1 MNPHIQ
7 AKMGSSPRHVPL
19 PVSPVVGVK
28 RPAPSLLPA
37 FEPFSSSPQ
46 LPRPAKRLAHASPSK
61 ASAGKERFYPTPV
74 PTSSTIIP
82 SSSPTKAPYTRRP
95 VLSRTLSTFS
105 ERAPLSTVPSIE
117 LSEHGE
123 PTLMGRSSNS
133 SHYQLSTNKLISR
146 VHVRAVYIAADP
158 PGSKKVQVECTGWNG
173 VKVHCQ
179 GKAWELMK
187 GDTFTSETEDADIMV
202 DVQDARVLLTWPK
215 HFENKIA
222 TPTDTDSTWDSENSP
237 ERAAAAA
244 RSRPPYTSPLRQ
256 QHRLQSPVSPS
267 PAVQATHAAPSGY
280 FASDP
285 PVAVPVQV
293 YEDEPSD
300 GEKEEAGATQAST
313 QISSQPFGNILQ
325 ELQSSPPHD
334 FSDNDE
340 ENDPIIISFGPYGAN
355 LGARMESCT
364 TQASPHRFPLDPL
377 KEESISPQRG
387 PQGGT
392 ATKRRRHNSDHDVSD
407 SLHNEEEKDPITKHV
422 ISQLVYS
429 RLSSTP
435 LSTLMQNLPAH
446 LTGMSSST
454 TSSTVN
460 NNTRSFTAQQ
470 LRSLLESAPCVGT
483 VEREG
488 KDAAGKRLESEYYY
502 KPEFDTDEERREMVE
517 GLGGR
522 GLRSCR
528 KSHKVRSFENS
539 LLSMGKSANKVR
551 SNTTGVSLSSIEC

>member
-1 MNPHIQ
+1 
-7 AKMGSSPRHVPL
+7 MGSSPQHVPL
-19 PVSPVVGVK
+19 PVSPVAGIK

-46 LPRPAKRLAHASPSK
+46 LPRPAKRPAYASPSK
-61 ASAGKERFYPTPV
+61 ASAKRERFYPTPV

-82 SSSPTKAPYTRRP
+82 SSSPPKVPYTRRP

-158 PGSKKVQVECTGWNG
+158 PGSNKVQVECTGWNG
-173 VKVHCQ
+173 VRVHCQ

-202 DVQDARVLLTWPK
+202 DVQDARVLLTWPRLL
-215 HFENKIA
+215 ENKMA

-237 ERAAAAA
+237 QRTAAAAH
-244 RSRPPYTSPLRQ
+244 SRPPYTSPLRQ
-256 QHRLQSPVSPS
+256 QNRLQSPVSPS
-267 PAVQATHAAPSGY
+267 PAVQTTHAAPSGY
-280 FASDP
+280 LASNP
-285 PVAVPVQV
+285 PVVVPVKV
-293 YEDEPSD
+293 YEDEASD

-313 QISSQPFGNILQ
+313 QISSQPFGTILQ
-325 ELQSSPPHD
+325 ELPSSPLHD

-340 ENDPIIISFGPYGAN
+340 ENDPLITSFGPYGAN
-355 LGARMESCT
+355 LGARMEAFT
-364 TQASPHRFPLDPL
+364 TQPSPYRAPLNPL

-387 PQGGT
+387 PRSST

-407 SLHNEEEKDPITKHV
+407 SFHSGGEQNPITKHV

-435 LSTLMQNLPAH
+435 LSTLMQNLPTF
-446 LTGMSSST
+446 LTAASSST
-454 TSSTVN
+454 TSSKRE
-460 NNTRSFTAQQ
+460 NTTDSINAQQ
-470 LRSLLESAPCVGT
+470 LRLLLESEPCVGT

-488 KDAAGKRLESEYYY
+488 KDAAGKCLESEYYY

-522 GLRSCR
+522 GLRNCR
-528 KSHKVRSFENS
+528 KSHKV
-539 LLSMGKSANKVR
+539 
-551 SNTTGVSLSSIEC
+551 SLS